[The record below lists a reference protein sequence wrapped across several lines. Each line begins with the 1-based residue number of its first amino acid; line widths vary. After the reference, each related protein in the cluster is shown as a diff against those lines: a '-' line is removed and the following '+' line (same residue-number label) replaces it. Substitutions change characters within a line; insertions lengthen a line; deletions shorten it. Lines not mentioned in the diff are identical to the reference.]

1 MMMLTKE
8 TQDNVNKRNKM
19 MMLTQKHRTLLTKD
33 TQHNVN
39 RRNKMMMLTQ
49 KQKMLLAK
57 ETQDNINEETGGG
70 CEGKNTR

>member
-1 MMMLTKE
+1 
-8 TQDNVNKRNKM
+8 
-19 MMLTQKHRTLLTKD
+19 
-33 TQHNVN
+33 
-39 RRNKMMMLTQ
+39 MMLTQ